1 MIPYLYDEKN
11 NRAYEITANYR
22 LKREYEKQQQRK
34 MREETLKVLTPSEY
48 KMFMDKENISE
59 EQEFELSTK
68 LMINMDVEEINR
80 KLNREFIIKLI
91 VSKYNDV
98 TNQDVE
104 ELLSNLE
111 EEYGEEQVENR
122 LGEIIDKVFTQ
133 VGVVKEK
140 TMPMWGMEE

>member
-1 MIPYLYDEKN
+1 MIPYIYDERN

-22 LKREYEKQQQRK
+22 LKREYEKQHQRK
-34 MREETLKVLTPSEY
+34 MREETLKVLTPKEY
-48 KMFMDKENISE
+48 KMFMDKENISQ
-59 EQEFELSTK
+59 EQEMELTTK
-68 LMINMDVEEINR
+68 LMIKLDVEEIN
-80 KLNREFIIKLI
+80 KTLNREFIIKLI
-91 VSKYNDV
+91 VAKYNDV
-98 TNQDVE
+98 TNEDVE
-104 ELLSNLE
+104 ELISYLE

>member
-1 MIPYLYDEKN
+1 MIPYLYDERK

-22 LKREYEKQQQRK
+22 LKREYEKQHQRK

-48 KMFMDKENISE
+48 KMFMDKDNISQ

-111 EEYGEEQVENR
+111 EEYGEEQVEIR
-122 LGEIIDKVFTQ
+122 LGEIIEKVFTQ
-133 VGVVKEK
+133 VGVAQVKA
-140 TMPMWGMEE
+140 MPMWGMEE

>member
-22 LKREYEKQQQRK
+22 LKREYEKQHQRK